1 MARLAALLP
10 RVIALTTL
18 AGAGLAQEV
27 GKHPPRP
34 PEQREPGT
42 HPRPEMTLGPD
53 HVLEFAAS
61 SDSLWL
67 GYRDTFR
74 SAKGFTSYG
83 FLAGEND
90 DHALSA
96 RLVRYGVPRR
106 DTPLGLG
113 IGLGLLG
120 ATIDGSNEELLAV
133 TLTGNLE
140 YRLDLDYPLRFG
152 LETSFAPGVATFFD
166 GDGVFDVLG
175 RVELELSDWAW
186 AFVGYRHFTAHLDE
200 AGNHD
205 LDTAFHVGV
214 RMGF

>member
-10 RVIALTTL
+10 RVLALATL
-18 AGAGLAQEV
+18 VGASLAQEG
-27 GKHPPRP
+27 GKHPQPPRQENEP
-34 PEQREPGT
+34 RE
-42 HPRPEMTLGPD
+42 RPEMTPGPD
-53 HVLEFAAS
+53 RVLEFAAS
-61 SDSLWL
+61 ADSLWL
-67 GYRDTFR
+67 GYRDVFP

-83 FLAGEND
+83 FLAGED
-90 DHALSA
+90 DDLALSA

-120 ATIDGSNEELLAV
+120 ATIDESDEELLAV
-133 TLTGNLE
+133 TLTGNVE

-152 LETSFAPGVATFFD
+152 LEASFAPGVATFFD
-166 GDGVFDVLG
+166 GDRVLDLSG

-200 AGNHD
+200 AGSHD
-205 LDTAFHVGV
+205 LDTAFQVGV

>member
-1 MARLAALLP
+1 M
-10 RVIALTTL
+10 TL
-18 AGAGLAQEV
+18 AILLGTSHAQER
-27 GKHPPRP
+27 GKHTPRSPENEPRP
-34 PEQREPGT
+34 T
-42 HPRPEMTLGPD
+42 AMDLGPD

-61 SDSLWL
+61 ADGLWL

-74 SAKGFTSYG
+74 SAKGYTSYG

-90 DHALSA
+90 DYALSA
-96 RLVRYGVPRR
+96 RLVRFGVPRR

-120 ATIDGSNEELLAV
+120 ATVDATNEELLAV

-140 YRLDLDYPLRFG
+140 YRLELDYPLRFG
-152 LETSFAPGVATFFD
+152 CEATFSPGVATFFD
-166 GDGVFDVLG
+166 GEGVLDVLG

-186 AFVGYRHFTAHLDE
+186 AFVGYRRFQLDLE
-200 AGNHD
+200 DAGNHD
-205 LDTAFHVGV
+205 LDSAFHVGV